1 MCNVGLKTNR
11 MNFLNGVSQR
21 SKFFLPSFLETHLVL
36 GKGGMKLYCEL
47 GIGMCKKIIPALDA
61 RHTNMRKYNC
71 GKIIKS
77 FFSVIYD
84 TVYGR
89 R

>member
-21 SKFFLPSFLETHLVL
+21 SKLFLPSFLEIHLVL

-47 GIGMCKKIIPALDA
+47 GIGMYKKNNPSTGCET
-61 RHTNMRKYNC
+61 HKYE
-71 GKIIKS
+71 KL
-77 FFSVIYD
+77 
-84 TVYGR
+84 
-89 R
+89 